1 MQLVQKF
8 ELKLSTSL
16 IDEIMNAF
24 KGPHHTVDQKQLKS
38 FYLEEYPEYQ
48 KYDIIR
54 RKRNK
59 TIQKKKSK
67 KRSKKNEKIQT
78 KINVENN
85 KK

>member
-24 KGPHHTVDQKQLKS
+24 KGPHHTVDQEQLKS

-48 KYDIIR
+48 KYDIINIEEKEI
-54 RKRNK
+54 KRY
-59 TIQKKKSK
+59 K
-67 KRSKKNEKIQT
+67 KRKVKRGVEKTKKYKQKLT
-78 KINVENN
+78 
-85 KK
+85 

>member
-38 FYLEEYPEYQ
+38 FYLEEYQ
-48 KYDIIR
+48 KYDIINIEEKEI
-54 RKRNK
+54 KRY
-59 TIQKKKSK
+59 K
-67 KRSKKNEKIQT
+67 KRKVKRGVKKT
-78 KINVENN
+78 K
-85 KK
+85 KYKQKLT